1 MTSEKSEK
9 LATRVTRSISGLV
22 AEYIVAIDVA
32 QVRFPAD
39 AFRLLP
45 FESLQLAMFLL
56 PQASAICL
64 WVFGVLFVATSFPV
78 LTQIVPSKTF
88 LGLSH
93 GGQALMQTGRDKT
106 TFLLQLEALA
116 GGYLEA
122 HILDA
127 SSHHVRSTST

>member
-1 MTSEKSEK
+1 
-9 LATRVTRSISGLV
+9 
-22 AEYIVAIDVA
+22 
-32 QVRFPAD
+32 
-39 AFRLLP
+39 
-45 FESLQLAMFLL
+45 MFLL

-93 GGQALMQTGRDKT
+93 GEQALMQTGRDNT

-116 GGYLEA
+116 GGHLEA